1 VRAAM
6 SSLRQRSF
14 PSYGFPEQAA
24 AALARAAR
32 YGARLGAPEGVTPV
46 FTDIARERAAAILA
60 GAHDRWLTPDE
71 VGAVLGAY
79 GVRTPRMAIA
89 ATADDAAR
97 YADELGY
104 PLALKLASETITHKS
119 DVGGVV
125 LGLGS
130 AAEVRAAFATVADR
144 LTALGRRGEMDGVLL
159 QPMIAPGVETFIG
172 ATRDPEFGH
181 LLAFGIG
188 GVNVELW
195 KDVVFRVA
203 PIRDVDAQAMI
214 DGIRGRAL
222 LDGFRGAPPVDKAAL
237 VDALLR
243 ISQLV
248 HDFPALVEID
258 LNPLVAHP
266 RGAIAVDARIRVA

>member
-1 VRAAM
+1 MFA
-6 SSLRQRSF
+6 
-14 PSYGFPEQAA
+14 
-24 AALARAAR
+24 
-32 YGARLGAPEGVTPV
+32 
-46 FTDIARERAAAILA
+46 DIARDRAAAVLA
-60 GAHDRWLTPDE
+60 DARDRWLTPDE
-71 VGAVLGAY
+71 VAAVLAAY
-79 GVRTPRMAIA
+79 GVRTPRQAIA
-89 ATADDAAR
+89 ATAEDAAR
-97 YADELGY
+97 QADALGY

-125 LGLGS
+125 LGLAS
-130 AAEVRAAFATVADR
+130 ADQVRAAFTTVADR

-203 PIRDVDAQAMI
+203 PIRDVDAHAMI
-214 DGIRGRAL
+214 DGIRARAL
-222 LDGFRGAPPVDKAAL
+222 LEGFRGAPPVDKPAL
-237 VDALLR
+237 ADALLR

-248 HDFPALVEID
+248 HDFPALAEID